1 MPNSVSFVGPIL
13 HPPPTF
19 VCVSIAEP
27 VVIVL

>member
-13 HPPPTF
+13 HPPTF
-19 VCVSIAEP
+19 VCVSLAEP